1 MRTARRKTQRMFY
14 SNFHEQLP
22 IYERDS
28 EGNII
33 YREMPDGTSI
43 PLTTG
48 ETIPGYEE
56 PTEFYNSITATL
68 TEDEIQAFGG
78 EKMAVAKITYHK
90 DEYPFKIGTLV
101 WKNSAV
107 EHTNDTVDA
116 KSADY
121 RVVGILDE
129 GQHFYRA
136 ILEKV
141 TKEGV

>member
-14 SNFHEQLP
+14 SNFHEKIP
-22 IYERDS
+22 IYVRDS

-33 YREMPDGTSI
+33 YRDMPDGTSI
-43 PLTTG
+43 PLTTA
-48 ETIPGYEE
+48 ETIPGYDE

-90 DEYPFKIGTLV
+90 DEYPFKTGTLV

-107 EHTNDTVDA
+107 EYDGVNVDA

-121 RVVGILDE
+121 CVVGILDE

-141 TKEGV
+141 TKEGT

>member
-1 MRTARRKTQRMFY
+1 MRTALRKKQKMFY
-14 SNFHEQLP
+14 SNFTKEIP
-22 IYERDS
+22 IYEKDS
-28 EGNII
+28 EGNVI

-48 ETIPGYEE
+48 ETIQGYED
-56 PTEFYNSITATL
+56 PHEFFNSITATL

-78 EKMAVAKITYHK
+78 EKKAVAKITFHK
-90 DEYPFKIGTLV
+90 GEFPFVTGTLI

-107 EHTNDTVDA
+107 KYEDEVVDA

-121 RVVGILDE
+121 RVVGLLDE